1 MQYDS
6 ERSLAHIARAD
17 SLVVGQLGQT
27 LDGRVATVTGES
39 LYINGRCALTHLHGL
54 RSAVD
59 ALVVGSGTV
68 ALDNPRMTVRLAEGR
83 TPVRVVLDP
92 SGRVPGDSQCF
103 HDEAGEVIVFRA
115 EGRRPITALPEG
127 VEVIGLSPDENDV
140 IPPRAVIDALAAR
153 GLRRVLIEGGPR
165 TLSLAVDAGV
175 VDELHIMVAP
185 MLLGSGKQGFTLPPI
200 PKLADALSPASTTSI
215 FEDGDVLFACDL
227 RNKREAVVGFPS
239 Q

>member
-1 MQYDS
+1 MQYDP
-6 ERSLAHIARAD
+6 ELSLAHIAQAD

-54 RSAVD
+54 RAAVD
-59 ALVVGSGTV
+59 ALIVGSGTL
-68 ALDNPRMTVRLAEGR
+68 ALDNPRMTVRLAEGK
-83 TPVRVVLDP
+83 TPVRVILDP

-103 HDEAGEVIVFRA
+103 HDNAGEVIVIRA
-115 EGRRPITALPEG
+115 EGRPPITALPSGIEI
-127 VEVIGLSPDENDV
+127 VSLTPDENDV

-153 GLRRVLIEGGPR
+153 GLPRVLIEGGPR
-165 TLSLAVDAGV
+165 TLSLAVEAGV

-200 PKLADALSPASTTSI
+200 PKLDDALSPACATYV
-215 FEDGDVLFACDL
+215 FDDGDVLFACNL
-227 RNKREAVVGFPS
+227 RKKREALVGFPT
-239 Q
+239 